1 MGLFVSALFTNADRA
16 MTVAPI
22 LLMPQILFSGLL
34 FKLEGATEAISWFA
48 LCRWSMECFG
58 TTANLNDLPHPN
70 ANDERFFTY
79 EAAHFWGVCAIL
91 VGFTIGFLLL
101 ARLALRRLNNK
112 DG

>member
-1 MGLFVSALFTNADRA
+1 MGFVGVKGAYKVIVSIFAKPYE
-16 MTVAPI
+16 M
-22 LLMPQILFSGLL
+22 LMGGL
-34 FKLEGATEAISWFA
+34 I
-48 LCRWSMECFG
+48 
-58 TTANLNDLPHPN
+58 
-70 ANDERFFTY
+70 ERFFTY